1 MLQLT
6 DKELKVH
13 LEHRSNTPRLL
24 ATNQNYFGTLEQSK
38 LKAVFPLKYNTAF
51 EGLSCIGYHPK
62 MEELT
67 ATIQIYRSSGY
78 GGGLCAK
85 GSMEYVRFFLDY
97 QDGASWQDMGMVA
110 VNVHDIPDSKDCSGK
125 LEKPVAY
132 VVRLKIDPKNMI
144 CSRPNLPKLRAVLSW
159 NVPLQPDRPFQTV
172 AWGDAKET
180 QIQIAPLI
188 LLAPTFPIEKIGN
201 LLTAAIEN
209 PGISLNVLAGTLPGS
224 GAKLKELKEAIVA
237 PKVELAELVQLYE
250 GEKVKIEPERMGVK
264 ILHETVYAASEQ
276 LSLQS
281 QHIFAAAKLNWAES
295 LKKFLSLKGNTSYEE
310 LHCVGLDYH
319 REALVATLKVKKPNG
334 YSGNLCSRG
343 SKEYVGFWIQT
354 EEECTWKY
362 IGTSFVSVHDVSNA
376 GDGLSYS
383 VILPYDF
390 SGLKNECS
398 KPVVIKIR
406 AVLSWNVP
414 PSTKDHTVIPYWGN
428 IVESYIQIAPG
439 KKWDGKSPV
448 MITLGGVAVD
458 NINPVSGLTKPG
470 AKLEFNQAA
479 VYDNSPFGGTIVMQ
493 GLSHPLAGMKYR
505 VKIKNMITALEY
517 YLNSPLQLIG
527 YDTSTNQITHPVV
540 YPDMNGYYLYQS
552 YLNNISSVLARFN
565 PGTNDLLEIS
575 IEHENMS
582 MVTQRIQMDN
592 EVPVIALKTNKGGC
606 GGYVN
611 GDTITGTFTVND
623 TYLLNYSLSST
634 LAANVYSGTTNV
646 INGTFAFNTA
656 GSASPCGSINLY
668 AVQKTIMDS
677 AVAGSS
683 RYASEVVCLK

>member
-1 MLQLT
+1 MLKLT

-13 LEHRSNTPRLL
+13 LEHRSNAPRLL
-24 ATNQNYFGTLEQSK
+24 AANENYFGTFEKSK

-51 EGLSCIGYHPK
+51 ESLSCIGYHPK

-67 ATIQIYRSSGY
+67 ATIQIHRNSGY
-78 GGGLCAK
+78 GGGLCGK
-85 GSMEYVRFFLDY
+85 GSMEYVRFFIDY

-110 VNVHDIPDSKDCSGK
+110 VNVHDIPDSKDCSGNF
-125 LEKPVAY
+125 EKPVSY
-132 VVRLKIDPKNMI
+132 VVRLKIDPKNLV

-159 NVPLQPDRPFQTV
+159 NIPLLPNRPFQTV

-188 LLAPTFPIEKIGN
+188 FLSPTFPIEKIGN
-201 LLTAAIEN
+201 ILMSAIEN
-209 PGISLNVLAGTLPGS
+209 PSISLNALAGTLPGS
-224 GAKLKELKEAIVA
+224 GSKLKELKEAIVA
-237 PKVELAELVQLYE
+237 PKIELSELVKFYE
-250 GEKVKIEPERMGVK
+250 GEKVKIEPERMGIK
-264 ILHETVYAASEQ
+264 ILHETVYAANEQ
-276 LSLQS
+276 LNLQS
-281 QHIFAAAKLNWAES
+281 QNIFAAAKLNWAES

-319 REALVATLKVKKPNG
+319 REALVATLRVKKPNG

-343 SKEYVGFWIQT
+343 SKEYVGFWMQT
-354 EEECTWKY
+354 EEDCAWKY
-362 IGTSFVSVHDVSNA
+362 IGTSFVNVYDVSSS

-390 SGLKNECS
+390 SGLRNECS

-414 PSTKDHTVIPYWGN
+414 PSTKDHNVVPYWGN
-428 IVESYIQIAPG
+428 IVDSYIQIAPG

-448 MITLGGVAVD
+448 MITLGGVSVD
-458 NINPVSGLTKPG
+458 NINPVSGLTKLG
-470 AKLEFNQAA
+470 ARLEFNQAS
-479 VYDNSPFGGTIVMQ
+479 VYDNSPFAGTIVMQ

-505 VKIKNMITALEY
+505 IKVKNLFTAQEY
-517 YLNSPLQLIG
+517 YLNSPLNLLG
-527 YDTSTNQITHPVV
+527 YDTSTNQITHPVIN
-540 YPDMNGYYLYQS
+540 PDANGYYVYQS
-552 YLNNISSVLARFN
+552 YLNNIGSILARFN

-582 MVTQRIQMDN
+582 TVSQRIQMDN

-606 GGYVN
+606 GGYAK
-611 GDTITGTFTVND
+611 GDTITGTFTVSD
-623 TYLLNYSLSST
+623 AYLSNYTLSSS

-646 INGTFAFNTA
+646 INGAFAFNTS

-668 AVQKTIMDS
+668 AVQKTIIDS
-677 AVAGSS
+677 SVAGST
-683 RYASEVVCLK
+683 RFTSEVVCLK